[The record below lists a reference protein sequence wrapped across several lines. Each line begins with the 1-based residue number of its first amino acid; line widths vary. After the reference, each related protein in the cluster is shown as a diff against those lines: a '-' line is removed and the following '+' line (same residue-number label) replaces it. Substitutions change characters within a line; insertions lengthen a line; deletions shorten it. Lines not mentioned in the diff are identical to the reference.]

1 MSGID
6 VLELGFGLFL
16 GYWIV
21 ARLLPDGPARDKPG
35 DGHGDRRP

>member
-6 VLELGFGLFL
+6 ALVVAFGLFL

-21 ARLLPDGPARDKPG
+21 AKLLAGKPG
-35 DGHGDRRP
+35 SKTPERRDTKA